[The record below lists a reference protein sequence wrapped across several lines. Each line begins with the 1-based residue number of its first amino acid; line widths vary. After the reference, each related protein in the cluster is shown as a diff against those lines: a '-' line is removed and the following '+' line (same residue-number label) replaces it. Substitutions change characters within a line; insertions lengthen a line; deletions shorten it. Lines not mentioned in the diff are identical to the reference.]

1 MSDASNRLYMYVV
14 YRHPRDYPNSYV
26 VRRWWI
32 SPHSSGPECDPLPLA
47 VAPSLNAIYEARV
60 IPVGSVKQ
68 ERHVL
73 DDPAIYE
80 VWL

>member
-1 MSDASNRLYMYVV
+1 MNDASNRLYMYVV
-14 YRHPRDYPNSYV
+14 YRHPKDFPNSYV
-26 VRRWWI
+26 VRRWRI
-32 SPHSSGPECDPLPLA
+32 APGYSEPDCDPLPLA
-47 VAPSLNAIYEARV
+47 VYPSLDGIYRANV